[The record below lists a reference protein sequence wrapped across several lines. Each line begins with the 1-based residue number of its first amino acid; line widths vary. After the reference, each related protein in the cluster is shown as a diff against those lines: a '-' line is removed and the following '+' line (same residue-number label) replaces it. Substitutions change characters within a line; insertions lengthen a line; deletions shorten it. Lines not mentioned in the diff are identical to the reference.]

1 MNSWMNPSTS
11 KICPLENTPKG
22 IVLVLIKVNATYYT
36 GIWNFQLVIILVWIV
51 DISSCAIEEVADIVS
66 ASERPNVFRLTFP
79 LTLARR
85 SFRNSARCVRDWIEL
100 DVGGLIPWKR
110 DIYYIYAAAYNHEGY
125 SWLRSYFPIRSHTL
139 QIIASKVFQNSRRT
153 SAHMTTTRN
162 TSLACINEDIET
174 PTLKAKTWEKGYILD
189 DCWSKRFPARVCF
202 RNLPLLPG
210 GPHACRL
217 SIGSHRWP
225 SRVQLSLP
233 TSHRIGRSH
242 WPLASNSWHPPCKNV
257 VLGVGSGVAAGIVP
271 PKIWEIYDSHSSMF
285 ESVFKTCMVAVFG
298 ALPVGY

>member
-11 KICPLENTPKG
+11 KICPLENTPKR
-22 IVLVLIKVNATYYT
+22 IVLVQTDLERWMQLTIVTYWYLKFPT
-36 GIWNFQLVIILVWIV
+36 VYHFGLDRVHLKLCNWRGGRYRCCVRKTKRFQV
-51 DISSCAIEEVADIVS
+51 DISFDIGTEEFQ
-66 ASERPNVFRLTFP
+66 ELGQMRQRL
-79 LTLARR
+79 
-85 SFRNSARCVRDWIEL
+85 DWVGCGWL
-100 DVGGLIPWKR
+100 DSMETWYLYMWIQPRGI
-110 DIYYIYAAAYNHEGY
+110 
-125 SWLRSYFPIRSHTL
+125 PIRSHTL

-153 SAHMTTTRN
+153 SAHM